1 LYLETR
7 EDKKVFLPSIEQLTV
22 NDTLYLVSFVHGGVN
37 IKNHEGTIV
46 QNNTVQTVDIPET
59 MNFYRLMASDYGA
72 LACTLPRE
80 VNRYLTDIN
89 HYLTIKRKNTH
100 RNNIKTIEHIISK
113 GFKKTKVYMKLRK
126 MTRHIN
132 ATEKEKNRYET
143 TKAHVHFFKK
153 SKMIFKE
160 HYVYLYRNDQID
172 TIHVANPQINVNL
185 LDYLDVTI
193 EVGVIRFNLADVIKL
208 IESVKYVL
216 FVDLTCSSTTKEV
229 TNNETNRFKSLAKR
243 IEGPSITEKMVLHV
257 NASPYNESPETK
269 HLSLTKS
276 KKSRSTRARSANR
289 SLNQLDKLRRFKQL
303 TSVS

>member
-1 LYLETR
+1 
-7 EDKKVFLPSIEQLTV
+7 
-22 NDTLYLVSFVHGGVN
+22 
-37 IKNHEGTIV
+37 
-46 QNNTVQTVDIPET
+46 
-59 MNFYRLMASDYGA
+59 MASDYGA
-72 LACTLPRE
+72 LACALPRE

-243 IEGPSITEKMVLHV
+243 IEGPSITEKMELHV
-257 NASPYNESPETK
+257 NASPYNESPETT
-269 HLSLTKS
+269 HLSLTKPNKS
-276 KKSRSTRARSANR
+276 KTVRARSANR
-289 SLNQLDKLRRFKQL
+289 SLNKLDKLRRYTQL
-303 TSVS
+303 TRSI